1 MSAAGASAA
10 LIERDDEESREA
22 DHAVPPTDLVRIG
35 LVALAVV
42 VSWLY
47 PWRPFAGVDVIALV
61 TTLAGGYPIFR
72 EATGALLQR
81 RMTMEL
87 SMTIALVAALAI
99 GESFTALVIVLFVL
113 IAEVLEHLTVG
124 RGRRAIRDLLDFL
137 PRQATVRR
145 GDTTQDIR
153 LAAVGVGDVVI
164 VKPGSRI
171 PVDGAVIAGHSFVDQ
186 ATITGESIPAE
197 KMPGMSVYAGTINQS
212 GVLEV
217 RTRALGRDTAF
228 GKIVEIVERAEE
240 ARAPIQRLADRLA
253 GYLVYFALGAA
264 ALTFLITRDARST
277 ISVVIVAGACGIA
290 AGTPLAI
297 LGAIGQAARRG
308 AVIKGGRY
316 LELLAKVDTVVFDKT
331 GTLTFGTPEVSRV
344 LPVAGVRDEEVLV
357 AAASAEM
364 QSEHPIGKA
373 ILATAAARGLDSAP
387 PETFEYT
394 PGLGITCSLRE
405 EQIVVGNTTL
415 MRRHGI
421 TDGQLPHD
429 GSGASRVLVARAGR
443 LLGAI
448 DVTDVVRREARAAV
462 SALRAMGLHTLLFT
476 GDAEAI
482 ATSVGA
488 EIGVDVVQA
497 ELLPHD
503 KVDRVKALLA
513 DGRIVAM
520 VGDGINDAPALVEAS
535 VGIAMGSGTDVA
547 RESADVMLIGNDLVT
562 LVDTLAVARRCHR
575 IIMVNFVGTIAV
587 DGLGVAL
594 AAVGLLNPLF
604 AAFIHVSSELVF
616 ILNSA
621 RLLRHGAIR
630 SPTS

>member
-1 MSAAGASAA
+1 
-10 LIERDDEESREA
+10 
-22 DHAVPPTDLVRIG
+22 
-35 LVALAVV
+35 
-42 VSWLY
+42 
-47 PWRPFAGVDVIALV
+47 
-61 TTLAGGYPIFR
+61 
-72 EATGALLQR
+72 
-81 RMTMEL
+81 
-87 SMTIALVAALAI
+87 
-99 GESFTALVIVLFVL
+99 
-113 IAEVLEHLTVG
+113 
-124 RGRRAIRDLLDFL
+124 
-137 PRQATVRR
+137 
-145 GDTTQDIR
+145 
-153 LAAVGVGDVVI
+153 
-164 VKPGSRI
+164 
-171 PVDGAVIAGHSFVDQ
+171 
-186 ATITGESIPAE
+186 
-197 KMPGMSVYAGTINQS
+197 
-212 GVLEV
+212 
-217 RTRALGRDTAF
+217 
-228 GKIVEIVERAEE
+228 
-240 ARAPIQRLADRLA
+240 
-253 GYLVYFALGAA
+253 
-264 ALTFLITRDARST
+264 
-277 ISVVIVAGACGIA
+277 
-290 AGTPLAI
+290 
-297 LGAIGQAARRG
+297 
-308 AVIKGGRY
+308 
-316 LELLAKVDTVVFDKT
+316 
-331 GTLTFGTPEVSRV
+331 
-344 LPVAGVRDEEVLV
+344 
-357 AAASAEM
+357 M